1 MYLVNIYRDALSLVY
16 FTKLI
21 IIIINSGYLFLFLRT
36 GRTSIKVRF
45 YSFYKWLLFYQRVGL
60 YQFGFLLVLLT
71 NDSTNGLYQPF
82 SCQPTINH
90 VPTQPS
96 TWLTS
101 LYTCLPNHQPLPS
114 RDILSSVQGVHTVSS
129 HRYANQP
136 ELLSSTSNTSSTIM

>member
-1 MYLVNIYRDALSLVY
+1 M
-16 FTKLI
+16 
-21 IIIINSGYLFLFLRT
+21 
-36 GRTSIKVRF
+36 
-45 YSFYKWLLFYQRVGL
+45 LFYQRVGL
-60 YQFGFLLVLLT
+60 LSKCVSTRST
-71 NDSTNGLYQPF
+71 NGCYSTNGLYQPY

-114 RDILSSVQGVHTVSS
+114 RDILSSVQGVHIVSS

-136 ELLSSTSNTSSTIM
+136 ELLSSTSKYFVYNSMISTMVQQLYSISPPTDAIKLNC